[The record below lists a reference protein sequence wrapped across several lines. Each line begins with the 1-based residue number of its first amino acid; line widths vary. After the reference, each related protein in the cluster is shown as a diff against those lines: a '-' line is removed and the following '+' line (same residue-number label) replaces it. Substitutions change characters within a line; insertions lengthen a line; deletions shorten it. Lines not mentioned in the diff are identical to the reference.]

1 MISSN
6 RAGYVPGEM
15 IGFNAEV
22 ENLSN
27 RIMEVGSDNVK
38 AQINHIYLYRAL
50 FSIWWRLWSTGRQVK
65 LGLRSEW

>member
-1 MISSN
+1 MITSN
-6 RAGYVPGEM
+6 RAGYVPGEI

-27 RIMEVGSDNVK
+27 RMMEVGFDTNK
-38 AQINHIYLYRAL
+38 THTYIYLYRAL